1 MNEQLK
7 HRMMGFVF
15 RMAKTKL
22 FFRTNRKIGMLNRFI
37 FSSKEGNLQKLK
49 KD

>member
-7 HRMMGFVF
+7 HRMTSFVF
-15 RMAKTKL
+15 QMAKTKL
-22 FFRTNRKIGMLNRFI
+22 FFRTNRKKGILNRFI
-37 FSSKEGNLQKLK
+37 FSSKEGNQQKLK